1 MAITR
6 RQFLKRSAASA
17 AALSLAPRFRWLPG
31 TSVSYASGP
40 SDAIV
45 VLVRQYGG
53 NDGVNTVYPI
63 SDSGGSNQKAKYDEF
78 RPTLGLPSTNAG
90 CLQRVNNG
98 APGSTTVLSIGP
110 NSDGSTYA
118 LHPAMGALHGLYQ
131 SGKLA
136 VVNGVH
142 YPYADHSHFRS
153 EQIWYT
159 VDPVGSGGIGWFG
172 SYLSK
177 YPALYPST
185 AVPGVMLESDLV
197 PIFTPTSTGL
207 FAFNRL
213 SELQFPASGNT
224 AERLAKHDAFHD
236 LYQESGGLNPAT
248 FPELA
253 SLGNTGVATLDHI
266 DDYYQSGA
274 STGIVEKLLI
284 DGSGNYDNDNP
295 LVYGSPLNPDV
306 NPNVAGMG
314 LARDLKHVAA
324 VIRSNVGA
332 RFFHVSTGG
341 FDTHSNQED
350 GFFHSFLW
358 QEISESIAAF
368 YGEMNQ
374 AITLPGGYSGY
385 LTGNL
390 ASKVIIMTFT
400 EFGRTIRQNAPGVTA
415 AGTDHASATP
425 QFVVG
430 GTVIGG
436 QYGVYPLLD
445 NTKDGP
451 GHANIYGG
459 YGRDN
464 DDDLPMTWDFR
475 DYFGTVLTRWLNV
488 PVSDLG
494 PGPGKIF
501 PSTPIAD
508 DLNND
513 YTAFTPIGFLAP

>member
-1 MAITR
+1 MPITR

-17 AALSLAPRFRWLPG
+17 AALSLGPRFRWLPG
-31 TSVSYASGP
+31 TNVSYAAGP

-45 VLVRQYGG
+45 VFVRQYGG
-53 NDGVNTVYPI
+53 NDGINTVYPLNGTQRTNY
-63 SDSGGSNQKAKYDEF
+63 DSF
-78 RPTLGLPSTNAG
+78 RPTLGLPDTNAG
-90 CLQRVNNG
+90 CAQRVTDG
-98 APGSTTVLSIGP
+98 APGSSTVLSLGA
-110 NSDGSTYA
+110 NADGSNYA
-118 LHPAMGALHGLYQ
+118 LHPAMTALHGLYGA
-131 SGKLA
+131 GKLA

-159 VDPVGSGGIGWFG
+159 VDPLGTGGLGWFG
-172 SYLSK
+172 AYLSK
-177 YPALYPST
+177 YPGLYPAT

-213 SELQFPASGNT
+213 SELQFPATGDT
-224 AERLAKHDAFHD
+224 AEKTAKKNACHS
-236 LYQESGGLNPAT
+236 LYAASGGLNPAT
-248 FPELA
+248 FPELV
-253 SLGNTGVATLDHI
+253 SMGNTGVATLDHI
-266 DDYYQSGA
+266 DQYYQPGSA
-274 STGIVEKLLI
+274 TGIVEKLLI

-295 LVYGSPLNPDV
+295 LVYFSPLNPGD
-306 NPNVAGMG
+306 NPNIAGMG

-358 QEISESIAAF
+358 QEISESITAF
-368 YGEMNQ
+368 YNELNQ
-374 AITLPGGYSGY
+374 AVTLPGGYSGY

-390 ASKVIIMTFT
+390 ASKVIIITFT
-400 EFGRTIRQNAPGVTA
+400 EFGRTIRQNAYNAGS
-415 AGTDHASATP
+415 AGTDHATATP

-430 GTVIGG
+430 GAVIGG
-436 QYGVYPLLD
+436 QYGAYPQLD
-445 NTKDGP
+445 DP
-451 GHANIYGG
+451 G
-459 YGRDN
+459 DN
-464 DDDLPMTWDFR
+464 EDDLKMTYDFR

-488 PVSDLG
+488 PLSDLG
-494 PGPGKIF
+494 PGAGKIF

-508 DLNND
+508 DLGNI
-513 YTAFTPIGFLAP
+513 YTTFTPIGFLAP